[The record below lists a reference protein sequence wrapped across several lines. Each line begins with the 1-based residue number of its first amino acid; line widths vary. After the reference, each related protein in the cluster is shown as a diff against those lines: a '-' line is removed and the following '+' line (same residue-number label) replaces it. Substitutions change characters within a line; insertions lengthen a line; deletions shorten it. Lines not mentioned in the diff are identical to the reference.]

1 MIDKRPNFS
10 VDEVKN
16 IIIELYNIN
25 GVISSLPS
33 ERDQNFLIITEF
45 KEKFILKIANQ
56 YEKLEDLELQNK
68 ILNHFSNLSSFNH
81 PKLINRRDKSLF
93 QYKKGENE

>member
-25 GVISSLPS
+25 CVISSLPS
-33 ERDQNFLIITEF
+33 ERDQNFLIINEF
-45 KEKFILKIANQ
+45 K
-56 YEKLEDLELQNK
+56 
-68 ILNHFSNLSSFNH
+68 
-81 PKLINRRDKSLF
+81 
-93 QYKKGENE
+93 